1 MTEKNEKSVFMSN
14 FLRLGQIMSRIFYT
28 MWEEGDLCMKIK
40 IDKYVVPG
48 KKRSYEILM
57 FPNYQ
62 NMYAY
67 DGHPREEMYE
77 VDGDEE
83 AVRALAAAA
92 AILAVDLSKILYFPC
107 KKRGF
112 WMNDD
117 YSLVMARTELQF
129 RRSEWYRLKPKLDK
143 RHWRGKYVFNYQPGK
158 LVDYYV
164 RLENDWRWK
173 GWEKKERK
181 KYVGELLGDTV
192 FWILPRNLCYEY
204 HAYLAENVKAFQEEN
219 FKVQLGYVGWLMK
232 EEWLQEFT
240 ERIDRNMGEEP
251 LSESAI
257 YKDEKGGFRID
268 VCFCVTRQPYFKV
281 YKGSWNGDIY
291 LKKVRMCRIQICRPE
306 YMEGIGSGW
315 VLDEGEK
322 EKLMWLLKE
331 ESRYA
336 PGLTNW
342 QVLLREYRYQ
352 EEKGSGIIGVPDCF
366 VMPDY
371 TLLPA
376 RKEEKNFV

>member
-1 MTEKNEKSVFMSN
+1 
-14 FLRLGQIMSRIFYT
+14 
-28 MWEEGDLCMKIK
+28 MKIK
-40 IDKYVVPG
+40 IDKYVAPG

-62 NMYAY
+62 NMYTY
-67 DGHPREEMYE
+67 DAHPREEMYE

-83 AVRALAAAA
+83 AVRALAAGA
-92 AILAVDLSKILYFPC
+92 AILAGDPSKILYFPC

-181 KYVGELLGDTV
+181 KYVSELLGDTV

-219 FKVQLGYVGWLMK
+219 FKVQLGYVGWLIVEK
-232 EEWLQEFT
+232 P
-240 ERIDRNMGEEP
+240 RKNM
-251 LSESAI
+251 AI
-257 YKDEKGGFRID
+257 NI
-268 VCFCVTRQPYFKV
+268 
-281 YKGSWNGDIY
+281 
-291 LKKVRMCRIQICRPE
+291 L
-306 YMEGIGSGW
+306 
-315 VLDEGEK
+315 
-322 EKLMWLLKE
+322 
-331 ESRYA
+331 
-336 PGLTNW
+336 
-342 QVLLREYRYQ
+342 
-352 EEKGSGIIGVPDCF
+352 
-366 VMPDY
+366 
-371 TLLPA
+371 
-376 RKEEKNFV
+376 